1 MSYSLYHLFP
11 YKSFKR
17 SIGILPVQIE
27 SGKLTDAKDSIQ
39 QGIKQKA
46 AEIVD
51 MKRVEMSV
59 DWANEENLERN
70 NEDTE

>member
-1 MSYSLYHLFP
+1 MSE
-11 YKSFKR
+11 
-17 SIGILPVQIE
+17 IGKQIVDQIE
-27 SGKLTDAKDSIQ
+27 SGKLQDAKDSIN

-70 NEDTE
+70 NEDS

>member
-1 MSYSLYHLFP
+1 MSDIS
-11 YKSFKR
+11 R
-17 SIGILPVQIE
+17 EIVDQIE
-27 SGKLTDAKDSIQ
+27 SGKLQDAKDSIQ

-59 DWANEENLERN
+59 DWANDENLERN
-70 NEDTE
+70 NNESE

>member
-1 MSYSLYHLFP
+1 MSDAR
-11 YKSFKR
+11 K
-17 SIGILPVQIE
+17 IVDQIE
-27 SGKLTDAKDSIQ
+27 SGKLTDAKDSIFDA
-39 QGIKQKA
+39 IKSKTA
-46 AEIVD
+46 DAVD

>member
-1 MSYSLYHLFP
+1 MSEIA
-11 YKSFKR
+11 KN
-17 SIGILPVQIE
+17 IVDQIE
-27 SGKLTDAKDSIQ
+27 SGKLQDAQDSIFK
-39 QGIKQKA
+39 GIKQKA

-70 NEDTE
+70 NEDS

>member
-1 MSYSLYHLFP
+1 MSDIS
-11 YKSFKR
+11 KDIVNK
-17 SIGILPVQIE
+17 IE

-39 QGIKQKA
+39 QGIKQKF

-70 NEDTE
+70 NEDAE